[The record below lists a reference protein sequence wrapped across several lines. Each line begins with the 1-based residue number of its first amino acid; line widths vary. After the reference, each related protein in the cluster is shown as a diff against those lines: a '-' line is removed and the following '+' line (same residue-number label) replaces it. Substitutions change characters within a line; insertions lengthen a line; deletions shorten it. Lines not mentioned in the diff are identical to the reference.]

1 MPQLSDKTG
10 NGLFKQKNC
19 PYFVKSS
26 SLPARKGYE
35 GLASVVRMRATML
48 QSQKIP
54 NKKRFMLKSLPP
66 MLTKFQDFDILV
78 ITMASYPS
86 GKGQVCKTSMHRFNS
101 D

>member
-48 QSQKIP
+48 QSQIIP
-54 NKKRFMLKSLPP
+54 NKKKIHAEKPV
-66 MLTKFQDFDILV
+66 THVDKV
-78 ITMASYPS
+78 S
-86 GKGQVCKTSMHRFNS
+86 GF
-101 D
+101 

>member
-10 NGLFKQKNC
+10 NGLFKQKNY

-48 QSQKIP
+48 QSQIIP
-54 NKKRFMLKSLPP
+54 NKKKIHAEKPAHVD
-66 MLTKFQDFDILV
+66 KV
-78 ITMASYPS
+78 S
-86 GKGQVCKTSMHRFNS
+86 GF
-101 D
+101 

>member
-1 MPQLSDKTG
+1 MTQLSDKTS

-48 QSQKIP
+48 QSQIIP
-54 NKKRFMLKSLPP
+54 NKKKIHAEKPA
-66 MLTKFQDFDILV
+66 THVDKV
-78 ITMASYPS
+78 S
-86 GKGQVCKTSMHRFNS
+86 GF
-101 D
+101 

>member
-48 QSQKIP
+48 QSQIIP
-54 NKKRFMLKSLPP
+54 NKKRFMLKS
-66 MLTKFQDFDILV
+66 Q
-78 ITMASYPS
+78 
-86 GKGQVCKTSMHRFNS
+86 GKRIIVVGEHKAGIFRFVSKVSACCQLS
-101 D
+101 DSSF

>member
-1 MPQLSDKTG
+1 MPQLSDKTS

-48 QSQKIP
+48 QSQIIP
-54 NKKRFMLKSLPP
+54 NKKKIHAEKPA
-66 MLTKFQDFDILV
+66 THVDKV
-78 ITMASYPS
+78 S
-86 GKGQVCKTSMHRFNS
+86 GF
-101 D
+101 

>member
-1 MPQLSDKTG
+1 MTQLSDKTG

-48 QSQKIP
+48 QSQIIP
-54 NKKRFMLKSLPP
+54 NKKRFMLKSLP

>member
-35 GLASVVRMRATML
+35 GPASVVRMRATML
-48 QSQKIP
+48 QSQIIP
-54 NKKRFMLKSLPP
+54 NKKKIHAEKPAHVDKVSEF
-66 MLTKFQDFDILV
+66 
-78 ITMASYPS
+78 
-86 GKGQVCKTSMHRFNS
+86 
-101 D
+101 

>member
-26 SLPARKGYE
+26 CLPASKGYE

-48 QSQKIP
+48 QSQIIP
-54 NKKRFMLKSLPP
+54 NKKKIHAEKPAHVD
-66 MLTKFQDFDILV
+66 KV
-78 ITMASYPS
+78 S
-86 GKGQVCKTSMHRFNS
+86 GF
-101 D
+101 